1 MGLDAGYH
9 NAPVCHQLAA
19 AGIQPVVG
27 YRRHTHKGDDF
38 GKYRFTY
45 DPVKNV
51 YLCPQGHELT
61 WRTTN
66 REGYRE
72 YWSEPKTCRE
82 CPRRAKCFSAK
93 SSRRQV
99 TRHVWQDAL
108 EQADAFGKTS
118 SGKRIYA
125 WRKETIERSFAEAKE
140 LHGLRYARMLG
151 IRNMYEQSF
160 LTAAVQNMK
169 RIAKAFRFPFSLLI
183 LCIGAA
189 FGRKRPLSQR
199 SASAAPTVCAR
210 RPNGRRAQRVEKAG
224 AARLFRHAVASPGA
238 LRRGPPVG
246 WHRTYTIL
254 RSPGTRRISH
264 AAPSASEN
272 TASSQT
278 SAAASGGSAPHSGR
292 NSRSCVWAISQ
303 SCVR

>member
-1 MGLDAGYH
+1 MDSKHSIVVNVRITPANVNDVEPIAEILKDIEKRLGKQPKYMELDAGYH
-9 NAPVCHQLAA
+9 SAPVCHQLAA
-19 AGIQPVVG
+19 AGIQPAVG
-27 YRRHTHKGDDF
+27 YRRHTHKGDYF

-45 DPVKNV
+45 DPIQNV
-51 YLCPQGHELT
+51 SLCPQGHELT

-72 YWSEPKTCRE
+72 YWSESRTCRD

-108 EQADAFGKTS
+108 EQADAFTKTS

-160 LTAAVQNMK
+160 LTAAIQDMK
-169 RIAKAFRFPFSLLI
+169 RIAKAFRFRFSALRGCFLSEAAPF
-183 LCIGAA
+183 
-189 FGRKRPLSQR
+189 RPLKN
-199 SASAAPTVCAR
+199 P
-210 RPNGRRAQRVEKAG
+210 
-224 AARLFRHAVASPGA
+224 
-238 LRRGPPVG
+238 
-246 WHRTYTIL
+246 
-254 RSPGTRRISH
+254 
-264 AAPSASEN
+264 
-272 TASSQT
+272 
-278 SAAASGGSAPHSGR
+278 
-292 NSRSCVWAISQ
+292 
-303 SCVR
+303 